1 MLKTLARC
9 IRDAKL
15 PAILTPILMLAEAF
29 AEVSIPTIMKDLI
42 DEGISYKN
50 AEGVIVGN
58 MDNVIK
64 YGVLLLIFTVASMFF
79 GITAGITASRA
90 SSRFSK
96 NVRQDMYYNIQRFTF
111 ASIDKFSPASL
122 VTRLTTDV
130 TRVQMAFQMMIR
142 ITFRAP
148 AMLVFAF
155 IFSFRASPKLSLTFL
170 YAIPFLA
177 LVLGII
183 IKKAF
188 PIFNKTFETYD
199 NLNECVEENVRG
211 IRVVKSFV
219 QEDHEISK
227 FRAISNRIFGLFT
240 KAEKTVAFNA
250 PAMQIAVYSCV
261 IAISWLGAHAIV
273 ESGNGAIN
281 PDGLTVGGLTSLF
294 TYTMQI
300 LMSLMMLS
308 MIFVMLT
315 MSKASADRVAEVL
328 REGCDINDGERNI
341 KELKDGSIEFKNVSF
356 KYFASA
362 ESNALD
368 HISIKI
374 NSGETVG
381 IIGGT
386 GSSKSTFVQMIPR
399 LYDTT
404 EGEVIVGGENVR
416 DYNLEALRN
425 NVAMVLQ
432 KNTLFSGSIYDNIRW
447 GDENASDE
455 EVQRVCKLACA
466 DEFIR
471 KFPDK
476 YETHIEQGGSNVSG
490 GQKQRLCIARA
501 LLKHPKI
508 LILDDSTSAVDTHT
522 DAMIRKAFREE
533 IPNTTKIII
542 AQRVSSVCDADK
554 IIILDNGKIAD
565 VGTHDELYERGG
577 IYREIYDQQNG
588 NKSEEN
594 TDGEQVKGGEND
606 E

>member
-1 MLKTLARC
+1 MLKTLAKC
-9 IRDAKL
+9 IRDAKV
-15 PAILTPILMLAEAF
+15 PAILTPIFMLGEAF
-29 AEVSIPTIMKDLI
+29 AEVSIPSVMKNMI
-42 DEGISYKN
+42 DKGIN
-50 AEGVIVGN
+50 VGD
-58 MDNVIK
+58 MDNVLK
-64 YGVLLLIFTVASMFF
+64 YGVMLLVFTVAAMFF
-79 GITAGITASRA
+79 GVIAGFTASRA
-90 SSRFSK
+90 SSRFAR
-96 NVRQDMYYNIQRFTF
+96 NLRQDMYYNIQQYSF
-111 ASIDKFSPASL
+111 SNIDKFSPASL

-130 TRVQMAFQMMIR
+130 TRVQMAFQMIIR

-148 AMLVFAF
+148 AMLIFAF
-155 IFSFRASPKLSLTFL
+155 VFSFRTSPKLSMIFL
-170 YAIPFLA
+170 YAIPFLVV
-177 LVLGII
+177 VLAII
-183 IKKAF
+183 IKVAF
-188 PIFNKTFETYD
+188 PVFNKTFKTYD
-199 NLNECVEENVRG
+199 ELNECVEENVRG

-227 FRAISNRIFGLFT
+227 FQGISNRIFGLFT

-250 PAMQIAVYSCV
+250 PAMQVAVYSCI
-261 IAISWLGAHAIV
+261 IAISWIGAHAII
-273 ESGNGAIN
+273 ESGNAE
-281 PDGLTVGGLTSLF
+281 PGLTVGGLTSMF

-328 REGCDINDGERNI
+328 QEGCDINDGERNL
-341 KELKDGSIEFKNVSF
+341 KELKDGSIEFKDVSF

-368 HISIKI
+368 HINVKI
-374 NSGETVG
+374 NSGETIG

-399 LYDTT
+399 LYDVSD
-404 EGEVIVGGENVR
+404 GEVLVGGENVR
-416 DYNLEALRN
+416 EYNLEALRN

-455 EVQRVCKLACA
+455 DVRRVCKLACA
-466 DEFIR
+466 DEFIQ

-476 YETHIEQGGSNVSG
+476 YDTHIEQGGSNVSG

-542 AQRVSSVCDADK
+542 AQRVSSVQDADK
-554 IIILDNGKIAD
+554 IIILDNGRIAD
-565 VGTHDELYERGG
+565 MGTHDELYARGG
-577 IYREIYDQQNG
+577 IYREIVDQQ
-588 NKSEEN
+588 
-594 TDGEQVKGGEND
+594 TKGAEDD